1 MQITIV
7 GVGLQGGSLGMAI
20 RKAGAASR
28 VVGVDLDPGTLHR
41 ACERGAI
48 DEGFLNIDEGIYEAE
63 IVILATPV
71 RSILRILPEL
81 VTKISPD
88 TILFDL
94 GSTKKAIISTVAELA
109 GPVRYIGG
117 HPMAGTE
124 HTGIDHGDDQLFNN
138 ATFALVPSNPTDEKA
153 IEALSGLVHKIGARP
168 IIISAENHDRIVS
181 MTSHLPYLL
190 AVVLSLAVEKMANRE
205 NKTWEFA
212 ASGFRDTTRL
222 AGANVRMMTDICLTN
237 KEPILSGV
245 EEIKILLD
253 TLAEHIEK
261 GNELELVRALT
272 QANESRTTLFGE
284 RRSD

>member
-1 MQITIV
+1 
-7 GVGLQGGSLGMAI
+7 
-20 RKAGAASR
+20 
-28 VVGVDLDPGTLHR
+28 
-41 ACERGAI
+41 
-48 DEGFLNIDEGIYEAE
+48 
-63 IVILATPV
+63 
-71 RSILRILPEL
+71 
-81 VTKISPD
+81 
-88 TILFDL
+88 
-94 GSTKKAIISTVAELA
+94 
-109 GPVRYIGG
+109 
-117 HPMAGTE
+117 
-124 HTGIDHGDDQLFNN
+124 
-138 ATFALVPSNPTDEKA
+138 
-153 IEALSGLVHKIGARP
+153 
-168 IIISAENHDRIVS
+168 
-181 MTSHLPYLL
+181 
-190 AVVLSLAVEKMANRE
+190 MANRE